1 VVATPDVTKLSGELG
16 ASLHVAMLEEDV
28 PFLDVPWRAQ
38 PPTDRGEGIG
48 VRGAE
53 EGGWATAV
61 PDCSRTRRGRFRA
74 SSHRRP
80 VGLWGSPPRATPPTA
95 MTRRFV

>member
-1 VVATPDVTKLSGELG
+1 MVATPDVTKLSGELG

-28 PFLDVPWRAQ
+28 PFLDIRWRAQ

-61 PDCSRTRRGRFRA
+61 PDCSRTRRA
-74 SSHRRP
+74 
-80 VGLWGSPPRATPPTA
+80 GSGPHLTDVPSACGALPPRATPPTA